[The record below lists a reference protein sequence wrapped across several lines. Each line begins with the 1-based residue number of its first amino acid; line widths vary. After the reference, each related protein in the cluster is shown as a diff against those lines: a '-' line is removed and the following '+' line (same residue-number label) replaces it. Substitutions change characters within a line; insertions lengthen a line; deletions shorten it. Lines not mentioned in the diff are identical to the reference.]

1 MVIIMISFK
10 KFLELI
16 QEELAK
22 SEFSHHFIGPDDHE
36 AREAHAHELH
46 TLLQKSYSSIG
57 GLHGS
62 GFKSPEDMK
71 KNVPSW
77 HVAKDKKTGKI
88 VAAKMYKHK
97 SGFKSVAMGT
107 DQTERGKQAAGEL
120 VAHAATKDGHWGEVS
135 GKALS
140 FAKKQVKT
148 PLHHM
153 AIPHHKVKKLLPY
166 DEIRK
171 VPKDDPDAQR
181 HPELAKHMYQRKIG
195 DHWHTKF
202 AYGRPHI

>member
-1 MVIIMISFK
+1 MLSFK
-10 KFLELI
+10 QFVEIILED
-16 QEELAK
+16 LAK
-22 SEFSHHFIGPDDHE
+22 SKFTHEFIGPDDHE
-36 AREAHAHELH
+36 KREAHAHEIH
-46 TLLQKSYSSIG
+46 ALLQKSYESIG

-71 KNVPSW
+71 KNIPSW
-77 HVAKDKKTGKI
+77 HIAKNSEGKI
-88 VAAKMYKHK
+88 VAAKMYKAKH
-97 SGFKSVAMGT
+97 GMKSVAMGT
-107 DQTERGKQAAGEL
+107 DLTEDGKHAAGEL
-120 VAHAATKDGHWGEVS
+120 VAHAATKKGHWGEVS

-140 FAKKQVKT
+140 FAKKAVSA

-153 AIPHHKVKKLLPY
+153 AIPIHHVQKLLPD

-171 VPKDDPDAQR
+171 VPRNDPDALR

-202 AYGRPHI
+202 AYGTPELPKD

>member
-1 MVIIMISFK
+1 MLSFK
-10 KFLELI
+10 QFIQIILED
-16 QEELAK
+16 LAK
-22 SEFSHHFIGPDDHE
+22 SKFTHEFIGPEDHDK
-36 AREAHAHELH
+36 REAHAHEIH
-46 TLLQKSYSSIG
+46 QLLQKSYESIG

-71 KNVPSW
+71 KNIPSW
-77 HVAKDKKTGKI
+77 QIAKNSEGKI

-97 SGFKSVAMGT
+97 NGFKSVAMGT
-107 DQTERGKQAAGEL
+107 DLTEDGKNAAGEL
-120 VAHAATKDGHWGEVS
+120 IAHAATKKGHWGEVS

-140 FAKKQVKT
+140 FAKKAVSV

-153 AIPHHKVKKLLPY
+153 AIPVEQVKKLLPD
-166 DEIRK
+166 DEIRA
-171 VPKDDPDAQR
+171 VPRSDPDAQR

-202 AYGRPHI
+202 AYGTPKMDKE